1 MNLHT
6 VSTWLSDHPH
16 AQAIAFWLMLGVI
29 TVVVKPRS
37 AEEYA
42 RMASRRP
49 TWLFS
54 RVTALWV
61 LIGSLGLDP
70 LKTAAALSK
79 LITGSFTPPP
89 NPLADLRADKKEDS
103 DA

>member
-6 VSTWLSDHPH
+6 VSAWLEAHPH
-16 AQAIAFWLMLGVI
+16 AQAVAFWLALGVI
-29 TVVVKPRS
+29 TVIVKPRTP
-37 AEEYA
+37 EQYA

-49 TWLFS
+49 VWLFS
-54 RVTALWV
+54 RITALWV

-70 LKTAAALSK
+70 LKTATALAK
-79 LITGSFTPPP
+79 VITGSFTPPP
-89 NPLADLRADKKEDS
+89 NPLADLRADKKDDS

>member
-6 VSTWLSDHPH
+6 VSAWLEAHPH
-16 AQAIAFWLMLGVI
+16 AQAISFWLLLGLVTVI
-29 TVVVKPRS
+29 VKPRS

-49 TWLFS
+49 VWLFS
-54 RVTALWV
+54 RLTALWV

-70 LKTAAALSK
+70 LKTAAALGK
-79 LITGSFTPPP
+79 LVTGSFTPPP
-89 NPLADLRADKKEDS
+89 NPLADLRAEKKEDS